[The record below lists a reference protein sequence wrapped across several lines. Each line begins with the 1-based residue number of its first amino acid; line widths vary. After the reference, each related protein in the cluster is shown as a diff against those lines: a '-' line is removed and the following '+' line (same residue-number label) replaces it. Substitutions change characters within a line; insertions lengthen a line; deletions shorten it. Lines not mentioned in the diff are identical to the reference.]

1 MTITNEQIA
10 ARAYERF
17 VARGHQHGHDVEDWI
32 AAEADLK
39 RAEESKRSG
48 RYDIVLVDPGTS
60 LIEVVRHVRELTGLK
75 LQDVQVLIDS
85 RPRAIKRAVPRAEA
99 EALEKKLTAAGARI
113 RLELTK

>member
-17 VARGHQHGHDVEDWI
+17 VARGCQHGHDVEDWF
-32 AAEADLK
+32 AAEGELR
-39 RAEESKRSG
+39 RAEESKKSV
-48 RYDIVLVDPGTS
+48 RYDIVLVDPGTQI
-60 LIEVVRHVRELTGLK
+60 IEVVRHVRELTGLK
-75 LQDVQVLIDS
+75 LQDVQALIDA
-85 RPRAIKRAVPRAEA
+85 RPRAIKRAVPHAEA